1 MVHGPGHVGREVQA
15 AGAHVALDELRQAF
29 LVDRHAARLQ
39 DFDLALI
46 DVEADDFI
54 ADLRQATARDE
65 AYVAGT
71 ED

>member
-1 MVHGPGHVGREVQA
+1 
-15 AGAHVALDELRQAF
+15 
-29 LVDRHAARLQ
+29 LQ